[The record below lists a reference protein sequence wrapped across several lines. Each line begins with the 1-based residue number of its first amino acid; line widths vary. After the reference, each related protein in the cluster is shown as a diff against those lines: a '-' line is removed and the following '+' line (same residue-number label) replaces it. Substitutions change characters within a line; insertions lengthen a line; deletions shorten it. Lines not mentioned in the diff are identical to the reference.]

1 MTMKR
6 HDSPWQDLIDRV
18 SSLEA
23 HNRALQN
30 RIADLEEDIAGMIPL
45 KSHESSTASERS
57 ERARKAWITRK
68 ANAAREAM
76 HHE

>member
-1 MTMKR
+1 MKR

-18 SSLEA
+18 STVED
-23 HNRALQN
+23 NIRAIEN
-30 RIADLEEDIAGMIPL
+30 GIADLKEDIAGMFPPKVH
-45 KSHESSTASERS
+45 KSPTASRS

-68 ANAAREAM
+68 ANAAQEAM